1 MSRKTFQ
8 YRGVFYTERK
18 EKIKNLNLTYHTYGT
33 LNDKRNNVVWVNHT
47 LTSDSDFQSWWHTFF
62 KKDGVFDGNDYFVIC
77 VNTPGSCFGSS
88 SPSTYPEGPNKF
100 PKLTIRDIVNSYE
113 ILRKELKIQKI
124 DYLIGASFGGQIAL
138 EWAIKSPSKFKN
150 LILLATNAKHSP
162 WGIAFNEAQR
172 KALEIDSSFKHP
184 VDKNAGKEGLKLARA
199 ISLLSYQS
207 YDIYEDRQQES
218 DDIIENHKC
227 IAYQNYQGEKFV
239 SRFDPWSYYF
249 LSLAMDSHNVGR
261 NRGNCVQALKQ
272 IKAKTLVIGIEN
284 DVLFPIK
291 EQELLSQHI
300 PNSQLK
306 TIQSDYGHDAILLEY
321 QQIEKHIKEFKK
333 QNSKAPNSQNIGL
346 IGLGCVGSGLY
357 KLLSEKNHG
366 YSIHSIAV
374 KDPSK
379 RRNLPVEDKLLNY
392 NQWIDRKDIEIITE
406 LVSDDQVAYDSIKT
420 SLLAGKKVVS
430 ANKKVIAENWKE
442 FHQIEKKFGGTLLY
456 EAAVCAGIPVLRLLD
471 QYYKGE
477 KINGIKGILNGS
489 SNYILDSIYKRN
501 SSFYNALQEAQEKG
515 FAEADPS
522 RDLDG
527 YDSKHKLSLLSVH
540 AFGKYIHP
548 DRILNLGISNI
559 SQQDISLFKALN
571 YKVKLVAEA
580 KFTTLGRLSARVI
593 PQLVQEG
600 DQLWSVD
607 LENNAIELSNAFADK
622 QSYYGKG
629 AGSFP
634 TASAVLADLLA
645 LKKEY
650 SYSYSKYTHSS
661 NAGLGSKLSYHICLR
676 ANDPVHFEKIP
687 VKALDTATIEGSKY
701 AFYQLKEK
709 WLLEQATFLNQ
720 HFFACEIQ
728 LNQWEELK
736 SQAKIQQ
743 RKILV

>member
-1 MSRKTFQ
+1 MSRQTFQ
-8 YRGVFYTERK
+8 YTGVFYTERK
-18 EKIKNLNLTYHTYGT
+18 EKIKNLHLTYHTYGT
-33 LNDKRNNVVWVNHT
+33 LNDKKNNVVWVNHT
-47 LTSDSDFQSWWHTFF
+47 LTSDSDFQSWWQTFF
-62 KKDGVFDGNDYFVIC
+62 KKDGIFDGNDYFVIC
-77 VNTPGSCFGSS
+77 VNTPGSCYGSS
-88 SPSTYPEGPNKF
+88 SPASWKEGPKNF

-138 EWAIKSPSKFKN
+138 EWAIKSPSKIKN

-184 VDKNAGKEGLKLARA
+184 ADKNAGKEGLKLARA
-199 ISLLSYQS
+199 IALLSYRS
-207 YDIYEDRQQES
+207 YDIYEDKQQDSNEV
-218 DDIIENHKC
+218 IENHKC

-261 NRGNCVQALKQ
+261 NRGDCIQALKQ

-291 EQELLSQHI
+291 EQKFLSKHI
-300 PNSQLK
+300 PNAQLR
-306 TIQSDYGHDAILLEY
+306 TIQSDYGHDAILIEY
-321 QQIEKHIKEFKK
+321 KKIEAFIKEFKSQNK
-333 QNSKAPNSQNIGL
+333 QSPNTENIGL

-357 KLLSEKNHG
+357 KLLSEKDHE
-366 YSIHSIAV
+366 YTIHRIAV
-374 KDPSK
+374 KDPKKK
-379 RRNLPVEDKLLNY
+379 RELPVEDKLLNY
-392 NQWIDRKDIEIITE
+392 NQWIDSKEIETVVE
-406 LVSDDQVAYDSIKT
+406 LVSDDTVAYDSIKT
-420 SLLAGKKVVS
+420 SLLSGKKVVS

-442 FHQIEKKFGGTLLY
+442 FHLLEQRFGGKLLY

-477 KINGIKGILNGS
+477 KINGLRGILNGS
-489 SNYILDSIYKRN
+489 SNYILSNIYDHGK
-501 SSFYNALQEAQEKG
+501 SFDEALSLAKEKG

-522 RDLDG
+522 RDLNG
-527 YDSKHKLSLLSVH
+527 FDSKYKLSLLSVH

-559 SQQDISLFKALN
+559 SHEDIELFKSLN
-571 YKVKLVAEA
+571 YKVKLVASA
-580 KFTTLGRLSARVI
+580 NFTSYGRLSTRVL
-593 PQLVQEG
+593 PQLVNDS

-607 LENNAIELSNAFADK
+607 WENNAVELSNAFADK
-622 QSYYGKG
+622 QSYFGKG

-634 TASAVLADLLA
+634 TASAVLADLIA
-645 LKKEY
+645 LKKDY
-650 SYSYSKYTHSS
+650 QYGYSKYTHSS
-661 NAGLGSKLSYHICLR
+661 NAGLGSKLNYNLCLR
-676 ANDPVHFEKIP
+676 TENESLFNNIP
-687 VKALDTATIEGSKY
+687 GKALDQITTGGNTY
-701 AFYQLKEK
+701 AYYQLKEQ
-709 WLLEQATFLNQ
+709 WLLENADFINE

-728 LNQWEELK
+728 LNQWEEIKVKATVKQKQTL
-736 SQAKIQQ
+736 A
-743 RKILV
+743 